1 MLIDVPCNRVK
12 LKHFSK
18 FGDMTEALAAATAA
32 IEGKMS
38 KGLKKVLKKVFAS
51 DAHEQL
57 AVADAKLGSV
67 IKVTAEFRNR
77 IEVWVATR
85 SAQSQTALIGQ
96 LTQLVGQ

>member
-1 MLIDVPCNRVK
+1 M
-12 LKHFSK
+12 KHFSK

-38 KGLKKVLKKVFAS
+38 KSLKKVLKKVFAS

-67 IKVTAEFRNR
+67 IKVRWFE
-77 IEVWVATR
+77 
-85 SAQSQTALIGQ
+85 
-96 LTQLVGQ
+96 

>member
-1 MLIDVPCNRVK
+1 MK

-18 FGDMTEALAAATAA
+18 FGDMTEALSAATAA

-38 KGLKKVLKKVFAS
+38 KSLKKVLKKVFAS

-67 IKVTAEFRNR
+67 IKVIIRLFTTSRGL
-77 IEVWVATR
+77 
-85 SAQSQTALIGQ
+85 AL
-96 LTQLVGQ
+96 LALCCT

>member
-1 MLIDVPCNRVK
+1 MILTSKSPLVHRVK

-18 FGDMTEALAAATAA
+18 FTDMTEALAAATAA

-38 KGLKKVLKKVFAS
+38 KSLKKVLKKVFAS

-67 IKVTAEFRNR
+67 IKVT
-77 IEVWVATR
+77 IQDDISR
-85 SAQSQTALIGQ
+85 SY
-96 LTQLVGQ
+96 